1 MSFFDR
7 MPLGRLVSRMTS
19 DVDVV
24 RVGIQDV
31 VFVSTV
37 QVGSMLVA
45 AMLMLYYDAL
55 LFLTM
60 SLLVPILWLLVRY
73 FRGRLRQAYRDVQE
87 TYSTLTSSLAES
99 VNGIRVIQG
108 FVRQEH
114 NNAAFKALI
123 RVHSD
128 NNMAVVRYSAVFLP
142 LLEANAQLFVALL
155 VVLGGYQAAMGSLD
169 LPTLI
174 QFLFLSHLF
183 FGPIPVLGSQY
194 NQALTAMAGAER
206 VFALLDTPPEWT
218 DSPSARPAPPLRGHV
233 QFRSV
238 SLEYEPGRPVLRQV
252 SLEALP
258 GETIALVGTTG
269 SGKSSVTR
277 LLSKLYLPSQ
287 GQVLVDG
294 IDLNELQSESLCQQL
309 GCVPQ
314 DNFLFSGSVRDNIR
328 FGRPS
333 ASDADIEQVVRQLE
347 LSDILLALPQGFET
361 DVGEKGANLS
371 LGQRQLVCFARA
383 LLADPRILVLDEA
396 TSAVDALTE
405 ARLQRALSVLVR
417 GRTSFV
423 VAHRLSTIQH
433 ADKIYVLS
441 NGRIV
446 EQGRHAELIERGGRY
461 ASLFREFAGGLEPT
475 VRA

>member
-1 MSFFDR
+1 
-7 MPLGRLVSRMTS
+7 
-19 DVDVV
+19 
-24 RVGIQDV
+24 
-31 VFVSTV
+31 
-37 QVGSMLVA
+37 
-45 AMLMLYYDAL
+45 
-55 LFLTM
+55 
-60 SLLVPILWLLVRY
+60 
-73 FRGRLRQAYRDVQE
+73 
-87 TYSTLTSSLAES
+87 
-99 VNGIRVIQG
+99 
-108 FVRQEH
+108 
-114 NNAAFKALI
+114 
-123 RVHSD
+123 
-128 NNMAVVRYSAVFLP
+128 
-142 LLEANAQLFVALL
+142 
-155 VVLGGYQAAMGSLD
+155 
-169 LPTLI
+169 
-174 QFLFLSHLF
+174 
-183 FGPIPVLGSQY
+183 
-194 NQALTAMAGAER
+194 
-206 VFALLDTPPEWT
+206 
-218 DSPSARPAPPLRGHV
+218 
-233 QFRSV
+233 
-238 SLEYEPGRPVLRQV
+238 
-252 SLEALP
+252 
-258 GETIALVGTTG
+258 
-269 SGKSSVTR
+269 
-277 LLSKLYLPSQ
+277 
-287 GQVLVDG
+287 
-294 IDLNELQSESLCQQL
+294 LCQQL